1 MSDAGLI
8 PSAHD
13 QDSLSRRMVVLKLL
27 TLFGLLY
34 IFILSIT
41 LLGASFKLFGKD
53 FAETIFQA
61 TSNPIVGLMIGLL
74 TTSIIQSSSTTTS
87 IIVGLVAASGSMAG
101 DDGTIALTFE
111 AAVPMVMG
119 ANIGTSV
126 TNIIVS
132 LGSISRGDDFKRAF
146 AGSLLHDF
154 FNVCSVIVLLPLQV
168 YFNIIGGVA
177 LKLEEIF
184 SGFGGLKF
192 SSPLGAVTK
201 PIANA
206 VIHFTNDTG
215 WLSALIA
222 LVLLFIALRY
232 IVVVLKSMVL
242 SRVEQFFQRFVF
254 RTPILTLLLGIV
266 LTAMVQSSSITTSL
280 VVPLLGA
287 GVLRMEQIYPYLLG
301 ANVGTTITAFL
312 ASFVTGSGEAVSVA
326 FAHLMFNVY
335 GIAIFWPLKRIPIWL
350 SRKMAEFTQ
359 KSKLV
364 PILYIIVVFFIL
376 PGLVLFIA
384 N

>member
-1 MSDAGLI
+1 
-8 PSAHD
+8 
-13 QDSLSRRMVVLKLL
+13 
-27 TLFGLLY
+27 
-34 IFILSIT
+34 
-41 LLGASFKLFGKD
+41 
-53 FAETIFQA
+53 
-61 TSNPIVGLMIGLL
+61 MIGLL

-87 IIVGLVAASGSMAG
+87 IIVGLVAASGALAG
-101 DDGTIALTFE
+101 DDGTVSLTFE
-111 AAVPMVMG
+111 AAIPMVMG

-132 LGSISRGDDFKRAF
+132 LGSISRGDEFKRAF

-168 YFNIIGGVA
+168 YFNIIGGA
-177 LKLEEIF
+177 AHWLEKIF
-184 SGFGGLKF
+184 SGFGGMKF

-201 PIANA
+201 PVAKA
-206 VIHFTNDTG
+206 VIHLTNDTG
-215 WLSALIA
+215 WLSAVIA

-266 LTAMVQSSSITTSL
+266 LTAAVQSSSITTSL
-280 VVPLLGA
+280 IVPLLGA

-312 ASFVTGSGEAVSVA
+312 ASFVTGSTEAVSVA

-350 SRKMAEFTQ
+350 SRKMAELTQ

-376 PGLVLFIA
+376 PGLILFFA

>member
-201 PIANA
+201 PIANS

-359 KSKLV
+359 KSKIV
-364 PILYIIVVFFIL
+364 PILYIIVVFFLL